1 MMAYI
6 GLLEVHCI
14 VIDSS
19 VANTCTWFEQNKSV
33 LFAMELLFC
42 WLYVN

>member
-1 MMAYI
+1 MTAYI

-19 VANTCTWFEQNKSV
+19 VANTWFEQNKSV
-33 LFAMELLFC
+33 LFAI
-42 WLYVN
+42 